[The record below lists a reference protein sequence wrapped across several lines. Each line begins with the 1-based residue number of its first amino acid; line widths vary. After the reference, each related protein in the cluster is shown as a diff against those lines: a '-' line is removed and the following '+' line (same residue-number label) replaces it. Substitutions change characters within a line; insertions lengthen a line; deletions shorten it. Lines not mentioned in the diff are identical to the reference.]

1 MSEILNEESIID
13 LEDEGG
19 QGEEEEEEEEEG
31 NEDHGEADEHY
42 EEEDNDEEEDPRT
55 PLLTNQGAGQSQLKT
70 PSFNEL
76 VFNFPSMA
84 KRSIL
89 KKPREVQDLRL
100 DISNARTFL
109 TVPTNGAPVSS
120 PFYSTSTPLE
130 IPLTFFGESTCCLCL
145 SHLMTSSA
153 GSSPKVSFH
162 GDVPSPAVMSRT
174 HVRDCRP
181 PTSLL
186 DSTRLARTAY
196 LHTVLSV
203 LTEAL
208 LPMVSIVACLL
219 NVLQLFFLAEFSL
232 GCVGLV
238 LFLLP
243 TVLVLFY
250 YLENMFHRKRK
261 LLELGLITGIILYNI
276 QYNIVS
282 FLCL

>member
-1 MSEILNEESIID
+1 M
-13 LEDEGG
+13 
-19 QGEEEEEEEEEG
+19 
-31 NEDHGEADEHY
+31 
-42 EEEDNDEEEDPRT
+42 
-55 PLLTNQGAGQSQLKT
+55 
-70 PSFNEL
+70 
-76 VFNFPSMA
+76 
-84 KRSIL
+84 
-89 KKPREVQDLRL
+89 
-100 DISNARTFL
+100 
-109 TVPTNGAPVSS
+109 
-120 PFYSTSTPLE
+120 
-130 IPLTFFGESTCCLCL
+130 
-145 SHLMTSSA
+145 
-153 GSSPKVSFH
+153 
-162 GDVPSPAVMSRT
+162 MSRT

-181 PTSLL
+181 PISLL

-282 FLCL
+282 LLCL